1 LTPNGQWRLARES
14 VMFTRKIS
22 RRSFLSTTSIFTLW
36 LGLDWKRV
44 VAYAARMGPKE
55 DYPTVIIGAGL
66 GGLCCGAYLAKQG
79 IPVTVVEQRDRP
91 GGYAASFDRA
101 GGKYRFEVSL
111 HGMYAKNNVAAR
123 ILEDL
128 GVLKEL
134 EFVQLSE
141 VYHLSTPDHKISV
154 PQRDPE
160 EYIRILSR
168 HFPAEEE
175 GIRRFVQE
183 IVGIAREADELH
195 QRGMCP
201 SLLFPF
207 KYPKMFRVRNKTV
220 ADLLNGYIKDPRL
233 NTILASLWDFHGLPP
248 SKLAGLYY
256 AVAKG
261 ECLRNG
267 TYYVKERSSDL
278 SFALARVI
286 EREGGQI
293 LYGTLAEE
301 ILIKNG
307 AVKGVMLSRG
317 KVLPARA
324 VVSNASAPSTFGS
337 MLPKGALPMEFSQE
351 LNTFVPSLSSFIVW
365 LGLKREIRG
374 KIPFC
379 GIQTVTRRGPE
390 EDYQS
395 CLRGDVEKI
404 PLRVSLYDN
413 IYEGY
418 SKPGTS
424 TVRVFCLTGYGPWQK
439 FEKDYKAG
447 RKEAYRKEK
456 ERWVNT
462 LISRAEKEILPG
474 LSSMIEVREA
484 ASPLTNW
491 RFTRNPGGA
500 IFGFEQTLNH
510 AYIDR
515 KDNRTPIKGLYLAS
529 AWGVPGGGFWG
540 VLLTGQ
546 MTFEE
551 MMEDWGSPIS
561 A

>member
-1 LTPNGQWRLARES
+1 MTPNGQWRLARES

-207 KYPKMFRVRNKTV
+207 KYPKMFRVRNKTL

>member
-1 LTPNGQWRLARES
+1 
-14 VMFTRKIS
+14 MFSKKMS
-22 RRSFLSTTSIFTLW
+22 RRSFLTTSSIFTLL

-44 VAYAARMGPKE
+44 AANAARMGPKE
-55 DYPTVIIGAGL
+55 DYPTAIIGAGL

-79 IPVTVVEQRDRP
+79 IPVIVVEQRDRP
-91 GGYAASFDRA
+91 GGYATAFDRA
-101 GGKYRFEVSL
+101 DGRYCFEVSL
-111 HGMYAKNNVAAR
+111 HGMYAKNNVAER

-134 EFVQLSE
+134 ELVQLSE
-141 VYHLSTPDHKISV
+141 VYHLRTPDYQISV
-154 PQRDPE
+154 PQADPE
-160 EYIRILSR
+160 EYVRILSR
-168 HFPAEEE
+168 HFPEEE
-175 GIRRFVQE
+175 DGIRRFVQE
-183 IVGIAREADELH
+183 IVDIACEADELH

-207 KYPKMFRVRNKTV
+207 KYPKMFRVRNKTL
-220 ADLLNGYIKDPRL
+220 AEFLNRYIKDPRL
-233 NTILASLWDFHGLPP
+233 QTILASLWDFHGLPP

-278 SFALARVI
+278 SFALAKVI

-293 LYGTLAEE
+293 LYKTLAEK
-301 ILIKNG
+301 ILIENG
-307 AVKGVMLSRG
+307 TVNGVTLSTGR
-317 KVLPARA
+317 VLPAKA
-324 VVSNASAPSTFGS
+324 VVSNASAASTFGS
-337 MLPKGALPMEFSQE
+337 MLPKGALPVEFSQE
-351 LNTFVPSLSSFIVW
+351 LKTFVPSLSSFIVW
-365 LGLKREIRG
+365 LGLKGDIRG

-379 GIQTVTRRGPE
+379 GVQTVTKRGPE
-390 EDYQS
+390 QDYAS
-395 CLRGDVEKI
+395 CLRGDVEKV
-404 PLRVSLYDN
+404 PFRVSLYDN
-413 IYEGY
+413 IYSGY
-418 SKPGTS
+418 SRPGTS
-424 TVRVFCLTGYGPWQK
+424 TLRVFCLTGYGPWRK
-439 FEKDYKAG
+439 FEMDYKAG
-447 RKEAYRKEK
+447 QKDAYRAEK
-456 ERWVNT
+456 ERWADI
-462 LISRAEKEILPG
+462 LIARAEKEILPG

-500 IFGFEQTLNH
+500 IFGFDQTLNH

-546 MTFEE
+546 MAFEE
-551 MMEDWGSPIS
+551 MMEDWGSPIPPS
-561 A
+561 KK

>member
-1 LTPNGQWRLARES
+1 
-14 VMFTRKIS
+14 MFSRKIS
-22 RRSFLSTTSIFTLW
+22 RRSFLTTSSIFTLL

-44 VAYAARMGPKE
+44 AAYAARMGPKE
-55 DYPTVIIGAGL
+55 NYPTVIIGAGL
-66 GGLCCGAYLAKQG
+66 GGLCCGAYLAKHG

-91 GGYAASFDRA
+91 GGYAASFGRA
-101 GGKYRFEVSL
+101 EGKYSFEVSL
-111 HGMYAKNNVAAR
+111 HGMYAKNNVVER

-128 GVLKEL
+128 GILKQLEL
-134 EFVQLSE
+134 VQLSE
-141 VYHLSTPDHKISV
+141 VYHLSTPDHEISV

-160 EYIRILSR
+160 EYIRMLSR

-183 IVGIAREADELH
+183 IVGIACEADELH
-195 QRGMCP
+195 QKGMCA
-201 SLLFPF
+201 SLVFPF
-207 KYPKMFRVRNKTV
+207 KYPKMFRVRNKTL
-220 ADLLNGYIKDPRL
+220 AELLNRYIKDPRL
-233 NTILASLWDFHGLPP
+233 QTILASLWDFHGLPP

-278 SFALARVI
+278 SFALADVI
-286 EREGGQI
+286 KREGGQI
-293 LYGTLAEE
+293 LYETPAEK

-307 AVKGVMLSRG
+307 AVKGVKLARG
-317 KVLPARA
+317 KILPARA
-324 VVSNASAPSTFGS
+324 VVSNANATATFGS
-337 MLPKGALPMEFSQE
+337 MLPKGALPTDFSQE
-351 LNTFVPSLSSFIVW
+351 LETFVPSLSSFIVW

-379 GIQTVTRRGPE
+379 GIQTVTKRGPE
-390 EDYQS
+390 EDYES

-413 IYEGY
+413 IYAGY

-424 TVRVFCLTGYGPWQK
+424 SLRVFCLTGYGPWRK

-447 RKEAYRKEK
+447 QKEAYRKEK
-456 ERWVNT
+456 ERWANT
-462 LISRAEKEILPG
+462 LIRRAEKEILPG

-500 IFGFEQTLNH
+500 IFGYEQTLNH

-546 MTFEE
+546 MAFEE
-551 MMEDWGSPIS
+551 MMEDWGSPVP

>member
-1 LTPNGQWRLARES
+1 
-14 VMFTRKIS
+14 MFCRKMS
-22 RRSFLSTTSIFTLW
+22 RRSFLTASSIFTLL
-36 LGLDWKRV
+36 LGLDWQRV
-44 VAYAARMGPKE
+44 AAYAARMGPKE

-101 GGKYRFEVSL
+101 EGKYCFEVSL
-111 HGMYAKNNVAAR
+111 HGMYARNNVAAR

-128 GVLKEL
+128 GVQKEL

-141 VYHLSTPDHKISV
+141 VYHLKTPDHEISV
-154 PQRDPE
+154 PQGDPE
-160 EYIRILSR
+160 EYVRILSR

-183 IVGIAREADELH
+183 IVAIACEADELH
-195 QRGMCP
+195 QSGRCADI
-201 SLLFPF
+201 LFPF
-207 KYPKMFRVRNKTV
+207 KYPKIFRVRNKTL
-220 ADLLNGYIKDPRL
+220 AELLDRYIKDPRL
-233 NTILASLWDFHGLPP
+233 QTILASLWDFHGLPP

-278 SFALARVI
+278 SYALANVI
-286 EREGGQI
+286 KREGGQV
-293 LYGTLAEE
+293 LYKTLAEK
-301 ILIKNG
+301 ILTKNG
-307 AVKGVMLSRG
+307 AVKGVMLPTG
-317 KVLPARA
+317 KVLRARA
-324 VVSNASAPSTFGS
+324 VVSNASAVSTFGS
-337 MLPKGALPMEFSQE
+337 MLPEGALPKEFSRE
-351 LNTFVPSLSSFIVW
+351 LKTFVPSLSSFIVW
-365 LGLKREIRG
+365 LGLKGEIRG
-374 KIPFC
+374 EIPFC
-379 GIQTVTRRGPE
+379 GVQTVTKRGPE
-390 EDYQS
+390 EDYKS
-395 CLRGDVEKI
+395 CLRGDVERV

-413 IYEGY
+413 IYAGY

-424 TVRVFCLTGYGPWQK
+424 TLRVFCLTGYAPWRK
-439 FEKDYKAG
+439 FEEDYKAG
-447 RKEAYRKEK
+447 RKDAYNKEK
-456 ERWVNT
+456 ERWANT

-474 LSSMIEVREA
+474 LSSMIEVRDT

-546 MTFEE
+546 MAFEE
-551 MMEDWGSPIS
+551 MMEDWGSPIP
-561 A
+561 ALKNRKPIKQ